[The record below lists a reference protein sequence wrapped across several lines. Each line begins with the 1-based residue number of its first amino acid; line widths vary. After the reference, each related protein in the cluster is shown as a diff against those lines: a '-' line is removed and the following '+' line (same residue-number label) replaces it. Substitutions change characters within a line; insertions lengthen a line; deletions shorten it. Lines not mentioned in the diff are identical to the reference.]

1 MLSTFVC
8 NRDIIFLF
16 QACKAYMA
24 INTRLGLSL
33 KAEGKQMSHSNHRP
47 QKACTIYCKQVRT
60 PEYTSAELYVS
71 ESDDVPL
78 YFPDGTLCHNDGQQN
93 YYCLKHQ
100 CVPGDQSRSPR
111 QNNEPEVAVFQVKK
125 PCVTTFSESK
135 N

>member
-1 MLSTFVC
+1 
-8 NRDIIFLF
+8 
-16 QACKAYMA
+16 MA

-111 QNNEPEVAVFQVKK
+111 QNNEPEVAVFQVRK
-125 PCVTTFSESK
+125 PCVSTSLRERTEFYLQVELGSK
-135 N
+135 CNDM